1 MVLNLEKEA
10 HVSSCHRLRRQEDD
24 EGKGCGLGIE
34 FSGLGALFNEE
45 GSLWQSKIMSAVGYP
60 VFLVRLSGV
69 CWSLRRA
76 IAKDEETWQVRG
88 EKWNEKTGF
97 AFREEGQRY
106 ILGVV

>member
-1 MVLNLEKEA
+1 M
-10 HVSSCHRLRRQEDD
+10 
-24 EGKGCGLGIE
+24 GIE
-34 FSGLGALFNEE
+34 FKGLGGFFNEE

-106 ILGVV
+106 ILGVM